1 MPDHQH
7 PDLFDSID
15 QISPQETLKY
25 DPPEPLPEPAD
36 VGADA
41 GVADQRE
48 KSASQPPIKRK
59 RVARTKVRTNL
70 SDECFLSVKE
80 VANRYSLSVPTI
92 WRYLATNPSF
102 PKPHR
107 LEGGPTRWRLG
118 DLRAYEGSKGG
129 SE

>member
-7 PDLFDSID
+7 PDLFDSINL
-15 QISPQETLKY
+15 ISSPEALKS

-36 VGADA
+36 IGANA

-48 KSASQPPIKRK
+48 TSASQPPAKRT
-59 RVARTKVRTNL
+59 RVVRTKVRTNL

-107 LEGGPTRWRLG
+107 FEGGPTRWRLG